1 MTARPIALHS
11 SVLKIRHISVNSTCH
26 SDYFLGHREIA
37 WNVIT
42 YDTTYEHFSYI
53 DSRVGNE
60 KQMNDNIVQILEVTP
75 GLSILI
81 LSLPSYVILGG
92 LLNLIDL
99 IFKMEI
105 KTVLSHWVIVKIK

>member
-1 MTARPIALHS
+1 
-11 SVLKIRHISVNSTCH
+11 
-26 SDYFLGHREIA
+26 
-37 WNVIT
+37 
-42 YDTTYEHFSYI
+42 
-53 DSRVGNE
+53 
-60 KQMNDNIVQILEVTP
+60 MNDNIVQILEVTP